1 MKKYLFIAAV
11 VIIAVSACTKE
22 SGVIEKEE
30 GRSSDYFI
38 ASIEETDITRATF
51 DASAKCASWEK
62 GDSISIDGKL
72 YEALEDGTKTTFAA
86 KGQAAGGSTHKAYF
100 PASLCDAEQK
110 LVLPS
115 TIEGDYVEGQ
125 FNMPMYAQS
134 TTKDL
139 AFKNLCGVLK
149 ITIKSDE
156 IDKVK
161 SIKISSQSRAL
172 SGRFTVKDNAAVLT
186 DRLTIANTLEVIY
199 YTSVPLDTDGKVFYV
214 AVPAETY
221 RDLLIDV
228 SNGKDHLIMATKTE
242 AEIAIARNTIY
253 PIAFKA
259 NYYPKNSRGDASTKN
274 DGNKSWVQLWED
286 GPKFATCNLGANSP
300 QDFGGAFTWGGKID
314 YTTAPDDELYY
325 KTGMDNLSG
334 EDDTANAIWGTNWRM
349 PTIFEYEEINNHCY
363 LSVTKVN
370 GVRGVLL
377 RGKGY
382 FFINS
387 IFLPLVY
394 TWYLEQWHFFDHI
407 LYWTSTVA
415 PDDDSE
421 RASSFY
427 INDEPTFYSMNSF
440 HRTSCQPIR
449 PVLAEGPDPTNGS
462 VAINEYPNIAE
473 WVQLWPGG
481 PKFSNTHYDY
491 KGPWSLT
498 GPDDMAATHWG
509 PDWRVATQE
518 QMNELL
524 KAARGEDSRVSCTLE
539 YRESEAMYYFCF
551 KGKDPGYTDNCLYLK
566 ATYRDSFLKEV
577 AAYYWSGTSPCEDCG
592 SLMSIFWYDGQPDL
606 RSCNWLIEGAVSY
619 YDILPVLKD

>member
-1 MKKYLFIAAV
+1 MKKYMLIAAAA
-11 VIIAVSACTKE
+11 IIAISACTKE
-22 SGVIEKEE
+22 SGIVDKEE
-30 GRSSDYFI
+30 SRSSDYFT
-38 ASIEETDITRATF
+38 ASIEKTDITRATF
-51 DASAKCASWEK
+51 DAGAKCASWQV
-62 GDSISIDGKL
+62 GDRINIDGKL
-72 YEALEDGTKTTFAA
+72 YEAQEEGTVTTFAA

-100 PASLCDAEQK
+100 PASLCDAEQN

-115 TIEGDYVEGQ
+115 TISEEYVEGR

-149 ITIKSDE
+149 ITVKSSE

-161 SIKISSQSRAL
+161 SIRISSQSRAL

-259 NYYPKNSRGDASTKN
+259 NYFPKNSRGVASIKN

-300 QDFGGAFTWGGKID
+300 LDFGGAFTWGGKID

-325 KTGMDNLSG
+325 KTGTENLSG
-334 EDDTANAIWGTNWRM
+334 EDDTATAIWGTNWRM
-349 PTIFEYEEINNHCY
+349 PTMYEYEEINNHCY
-363 LSVTKVN
+363 LSVTEVN

-382 FFINS
+382 YFINS
-387 IFLPLVY
+387 IFLPLVSS
-394 TWYLEQWHFFDHI
+394 WFLDKWKFFKQI
-407 LYWTSTVA
+407 SYWTSTAA
-415 PDDDSE
+415 PDDDPES
-421 RASSFY
+421 AYTFY
-427 INDEPTFYSMNSF
+427 ISDEPTFYSMTSF
-440 HRTSCQPIR
+440 HRTSCEPIR
-449 PVLAEGPDPTNGS
+449 PVLAEGPQPTKGNAPATG
-462 VAINEYPNIAE
+462 YPDGKN
-473 WVQLWPGG
+473 WVQLWSGG
-481 PKFSNTHYDY
+481 PKFSERDHIEAL
-491 KGPWSLT
+491 WSLT
-498 GPDDMAATHWG
+498 GPDDVAARYWG
-509 PDWRVATQE
+509 SNWRVATQN
-518 QMNELL
+518 QMDELL
-524 KAARGEDSRVSCTLE
+524 KAARGEDSKVSCTLE
-539 YRESEAMYYFCF
+539 DLWGSYYFCF
-551 KGKDPGYTDNCLYLK
+551 RGKEPGYTDNCIYLE
-566 ATYRDSFLKEV
+566 TSYHDYQLKEY
-577 AAYYWSGTSPCEDCG
+577 AAYYWSGTSPSEDCG
-592 SLMSIFWYDGQPDL
+592 SLMSIFWYNGQPDL
-606 RSCNWLIEGAVSY
+606 RACNWLEWSAEVY
-619 YDILPVLKD
+619 HYILPVLKD